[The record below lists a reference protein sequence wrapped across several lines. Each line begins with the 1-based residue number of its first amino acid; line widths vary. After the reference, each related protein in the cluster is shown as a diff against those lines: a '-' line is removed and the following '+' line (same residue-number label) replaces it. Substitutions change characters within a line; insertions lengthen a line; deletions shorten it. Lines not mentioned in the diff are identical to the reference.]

1 MGRSLEFGGVE
12 GLGQHANSD
21 GKAST
26 PIKSRLINGPD
37 PSHNSIGR
45 GLFVKSKIELTH
57 ANSVFKEITAT
68 QYCEASVS
76 PKPQEIAPMQT
87 SATVIDFTLHRKR
100 RQARAA
106 AELMWAMYAARAGL
120 AVFTAQAAPSSD
132 TRRA

>member
-1 MGRSLEFGGVE
+1 MRAKSL
-12 GLGQHANSD
+12 
-21 GKAST
+21 
-26 PIKSRLINGPD
+26 LINGPD

-45 GLFVKSKIELTH
+45 GLCVKSKIELTH

-68 QYCEASVS
+68 QYCEASAS
-76 PKPQEIAPMQT
+76 TKPQEIAPMQT